1 MPSAR
6 RCADGEPMASE
17 PINGNG
23 RRLAS
28 ALAGPALTIV
38 AGLSAGAVGVWAQSQ
53 VTTSRLGDHER
64 RIETL
69 EQGGRESGGD
79 VTQMKADVA
88 VLKERVDTIKQD
100 TSEIRQKLD
109 ALIEQQL
116 RGRAPAH

>member
-1 MPSAR
+1 
-6 RCADGEPMASE
+6 MASE
-17 PINGNG
+17 PTNGNG
-23 RRLAS
+23 RKLVS
-28 ALAGPALTIV
+28 ALAGPVLTVV

-116 RGRAPAH
+116 RAGRTSR